1 MGSDLPFSCQCGAV
15 TGVVTEA
22 SPADGDHVVC
32 HCTDCRALTRYL
44 GHSERVL
51 DRNGGTELY
60 QSRCARLRIASG
72 LDHLAALHLTD
83 KPLMRWYAACC
94 RSPLFN
100 TWANGRVPF
109 VTTHLSACNPDQVN
123 AVLGPP
129 KGHLFLRE
137 ALGDTGG
144 LHELTFMGLTWGYLK
159 RAAKDTLSGDRR
171 RCPLFDHDTLA
182 PIVAPYRLSRE
193 ERRALD

>member
-15 TGVVTEA
+15 TGVIREA

-44 GHSERVL
+44 GQAERVL

-60 QSRCARLRIASG
+60 QSRCARVQIASG
-72 LDHLAALHLTD
+72 LEQLATLHLTD

-109 VTTHLSACNPDQVN
+109 VTTHLSACNPDQVR
-123 AVLGPP
+123 AVLGSP

-137 ALGDTGG
+137 ALGDTSG
-144 LHELTFMGLTWGYLK
+144 LHELTFMGLTWGFLK
-159 RAAKDTLSGDRR
+159 RATKDTLSGYRR
-171 RCPLFDHDTLA
+171 RCPLFDPRTLA
-182 PIVAPYRLSRE
+182 PIAAPYRLSRE